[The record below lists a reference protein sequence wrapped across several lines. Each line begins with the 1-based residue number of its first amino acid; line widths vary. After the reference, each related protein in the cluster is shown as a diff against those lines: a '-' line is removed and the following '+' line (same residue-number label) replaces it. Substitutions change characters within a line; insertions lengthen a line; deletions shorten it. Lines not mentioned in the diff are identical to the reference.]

1 MEIIVGIVV
10 VLFVPVCV
18 LLTISI
24 LLQDSKG
31 EGLSGSAFGA
41 SEMQSLLGG
50 QGAATFLSKLTTYV
64 AIAFMIIALFL
75 MRFYGGG
82 DSGVLTP
89 LETESEQTEVSAVM
103 GDDAGDIVNDEGVTT
118 QTEEADEAVD
128 ESSSSDESETAPSS
142 E

>member
-10 VLFVPVCV
+10 VFFVPVCV

-82 DSGVLTP
+82 DSGTLTP
-89 LETESEQTEVSAVM
+89 LQMESEQTQVST
-103 GDDAGDIVNDEGVTT
+103 GDDEADNVSDEGVTS
-118 QTEEADEAVD
+118 QTEGADETAA
-128 ESSSSDESETAPSS
+128 ESTNSDSDDVETAPSS